1 MPSPLL
7 SAELFN
13 GHLAAVAISALN
25 ELGLLDELDRA
36 GTLHLPTWVEQRQL
50 HAMTVDSLMEVL
62 SLYDIVTRSEDGH
75 ARPGKHFADILRTK
89 GYFTWLT
96 SGYGRL
102 FQKLSSTVPLA
113 GRGAGFIDRDGAAI
127 ALGGRD
133 YGRQF
138 VDEQFAQ
145 VLRTKDFRVVAD
157 LGCGSAERLIGMVRH
172 GAAEGIGIDMN
183 AGAIELA
190 GKAVKGA
197 DLEQRI
203 GLVLGDLRTLEP
215 SPRFAQVDLLTS
227 FFNGHDLWPREACLA
242 VLQRLRQ
249 VFPHVTRFL
258 LCDTYRAEPFTSCA
272 GVPIFTLGF
281 HVTHAV
287 MGQYIP
293 TREEWLSLLEEAGWR
308 CNGVH
313 DIGIPSSA
321 IFDLAP
327 LHPQGRHD

>member
-1 MPSPLL
+1 MSPPPL

-13 GHLAAVAISALN
+13 GYLAAVAISAMN

-36 GTLHLPTWVEQRQL
+36 GTLHLPTWVEQHRL

-62 SLYDIVTRSEDGH
+62 ALYEIVTCSADGTT
-75 ARPGKHFADILRTK
+75 RPGKHFADILRTK

-102 FQKLSSTVPLA
+102 FQNLSGTLPLA
-113 GRGAGFIDRDGAAI
+113 ARTQGFIERDGRSI

-138 VDEQFAQ
+138 VDEQFDH
-145 VLRTKDFRVVAD
+145 VLRMRDFRVVAD
-157 LGCGSAERLIGMVRH
+157 LGCGSAERLIGMARRYP
-172 GAAEGIGIDMN
+172 AEGIGIDMN
-183 AGAIELA
+183 PGAIELA
-190 GKAVKGA
+190 AKGIQEA
-197 DLEQRI
+197 GLEHRI
-203 GLVLGDLRTLEP
+203 GLVLSDMRTLEP
-215 SPRFAQVDLLTS
+215 SPRLERVDLLTS

-242 VLQRLRQ
+242 VLERLKQ
-249 VFPHVTRFL
+249 VFRNVTRFL
-258 LCDTYRAEPFTSCA
+258 LCDTYRAEPFTTIS

-281 HVTHAV
+281 HVTHAA

-293 TREEWLSLLEEAGWR
+293 TRADWLELLEEAGWQ

-313 DIGIPSSA
+313 EIGIPYSA
-321 IFDLAP
+321 IFDLSP
-327 LHPQGRHD
+327 VRRTGRHD

>member
-1 MPSPLL
+1 MPSTPL

-25 ELGLLDELDRA
+25 ELGFLDELDRA
-36 GTLHLPTWVEQRQL
+36 GSLHLPSWVERNKL
-50 HAMTVDSLMEVL
+50 HAMTVDSLMEVMA
-62 SLYDIVTRSEDGH
+62 LYEIVTHSSDGTT
-75 ARPGKHFADILRTK
+75 RPGKHFADILRAK

-113 GRGAGFIDRDGAAI
+113 GRTPGFIDRDGRSI
-127 ALGGRD
+127 ALGGKD

-138 VDEQFAQ
+138 VDEQFDH
-145 VLRTKDFRVVAD
+145 VLRMRDFKVVAD
-157 LGCGSAERLIGMVRH
+157 LGCGSAERLIGMVSRYS
-172 GAAEGIGIDMN
+172 AEGIGVDVN

-190 GKAVKGA
+190 AKGIQDA
-197 DLEQRI
+197 GLEHRI

-215 SPRFAQVDLLTS
+215 SPRLDRVDLLTS

-242 VLQRLRQ
+242 VLERLKQ
-249 VFPHVTRFL
+249 VFRNVTRFL
-258 LCDTYRAEPFTSCA
+258 LCDTYRAEPFTSIS

-293 TREEWLSLLEEAGWR
+293 TREEWLELLKEAGWQ
-308 CNGVH
+308 CNGIH
-313 DIGIPSSA
+313 EIGIPYSA
-321 IFDLAP
+321 IFDLSP
-327 LHPQGRHD
+327 VRTSGGS